1 MSNEQNEER
10 NPPQGSGEKVDLSQA
25 IDVTPPEAP
34 VAAPPAFITRAGVN
48 LVKWLLVIIS
58 GFILLA
64 FFSYGLEWYQ
74 VNKRMSAF
82 EQELKNLRKG
92 EAEGT
97 EIAAH
102 LEKAMDS
109 VRIEQKE
116 LKAHWI
122 KIIQL
127 ILLNVLLPV
136 LTALLGYIFGTREG
150 TRGQGQESPEE
161 T

>member
-1 MSNEQNEER
+1 MSNEQNEEK

-25 IDVTPPEAP
+25 IAVTPPEAP

-64 FFSYGLEWYQ
+64 FFSYGLEWHQ

-97 EIAAH
+97 GIAAH
-102 LEKAMDS
+102 LEKAMNS

-150 TRGQGQESPEE
+150 TRDQGQESPEE

>member
-1 MSNEQNEER
+1 MSNEQNEEK
-10 NPPQGSGEKVDLSQA
+10 NPAQGSGEKVDLSHA
-25 IDVTPPEAP
+25 IAVTPPEAP
-34 VAAPPAFITRAGVN
+34 VAAPFITRAGVN

-97 EIAAH
+97 GIATH

-150 TRGQGQESPEE
+150 TSAQGQESQEE

>member
-1 MSNEQNEER
+1 MPNEQNEEK
-10 NPPQGSGEKVDLSQA
+10 NPPQGSREKVDLSQA
-25 IDVTPPEAP
+25 IDVTPPE
-34 VAAPPAFITRAGVN
+34 AGVN

-92 EAEGT
+92 EAERTG
-97 EIAAH
+97 IVAH

-109 VRIEQKE
+109 VRNEQKE

-150 TRGQGQESPEE
+150 TRAQGQESPEE

>member
-64 FFSYGLEWYQ
+64 FFSYGLEWHQ

-92 EAEGT
+92 EAEGAG
-97 EIAAH
+97 IAAH

>member
-1 MSNEQNEER
+1 MSNEQNEEK

-25 IDVTPPEAP
+25 IAVTPPEAP
-34 VAAPPAFITRAGVN
+34 VAAPFITRAGVN

-64 FFSYGLEWYQ
+64 FFSYGLEWHQ

-97 EIAAH
+97 GIAAH

-127 ILLNVLLPV
+127 ILLNVLFPV

-150 TRGQGQESPEE
+150 TSAQGQESPEE

>member
-1 MSNEQNEER
+1 MSNEQNEEK

-25 IDVTPPEAP
+25 IVVTPPEAP
-34 VAAPPAFITRAGVN
+34 VAAPFITRAGVN

-97 EIAAH
+97 GIATH

-150 TRGQGQESPEE
+150 TSAQGQESPEE